1 LGRVVRASGR
11 SYGVVRGRVGALSF
25 LDRGDAVVTAEAVAG
40 PFTHPA
46 LFYRND
52 EDYLAGTL
60 PFVLDGLHAAEPVAV
75 AVPGAALRLLR
86 TALGRDGERVRFLD
100 MTEAG
105 RNPGRI
111 IPAVLRD
118 FADRHP
124 GGRVR
129 IIGEPIW
136 AGRTA
141 AEYGACV
148 QHEALINLAFLGRA
162 VTILCPYD
170 TSGLGTT
177 ALADAW
183 LTHPVIIED
192 GREHPSHD
200 YAPERAIA
208 AHNEPLPAPA
218 GAAVFPFDAELL
230 PVAREFAVAAGERL
244 GLTGQRLGDLAL
256 AVTEL
261 TTNSVV
267 HGAGRGTVRVWA
279 RAGQVLCQVED
290 GGRLGDPLAGR
301 RPTTPGQIGGRGL
314 LMVHQVA
321 DLVRVH
327 TGPDG
332 TAIRFHLS
340 R

>member
-1 LGRVVRASGR
+1 MS
-11 SYGVVRGRVGALSF
+11 
-25 LDRGDAVVTAEAVAG
+25 TEAAAG
-40 PFTHPA
+40 PFVHPA
-46 LFYRND
+46 LFYRDD
-52 EDYLAGTL
+52 EDYLTGTL
-60 PFVLDGLHAAEPVAV
+60 PFVLDGLRAGEPVAV
-75 AVPGAALRLLR
+75 AVPGAGLRLLR
-86 TALGRDGERVRFLD
+86 SALGRDGAKVRFLD
-100 MTEAG
+100 MTVAG

-141 AEYGACV
+141 AEYGPCV
-148 QHEALINLAFLGRA
+148 QHEALINLAFRGRE

-170 TSGLGTT
+170 SRRLDDG

-183 LTHPVIIED
+183 LTHPVVIED
-192 GREHPSHD
+192 GRERPSHVYD
-200 YAPERAIA
+200 PERATA
-208 AHNEPLPAPA
+208 AHNEPLPPPA
-218 GAAVFPFDAELL
+218 GVPAFSFDAERL
-230 PVAREFAVAAGERL
+230 PLAREFAVAAGERL
-244 GLTGQRLGDLAL
+244 GLAGQRLGDLAL
-256 AVTEL
+256 ATSEL
-261 TTNSVV
+261 TTNSVL
-267 HGAGRGTVRVWA
+267 HGAGRGTVRVWE

-290 GGRLGDPLAGR
+290 GGRLSDPLAGR
-301 RPTTPGQIGGRGL
+301 RPAAPGQVGGRGL
-314 LMVHQVA
+314 LLVHRVT

-332 TAIRFHLS
+332 TTIRFHLG

>member
-1 LGRVVRASGR
+1 MS
-11 SYGVVRGRVGALSF
+11 
-25 LDRGDAVVTAEAVAG
+25 TEAVAD
-40 PFTHPA
+40 PFIHPA
-46 LFYRND
+46 LFYRGD
-52 EDYLAGTL
+52 EDYLTGTV
-60 PFVLDGLHAAEPVAV
+60 PFVLDGLRAAEPVAV
-75 AVPGAALRLLR
+75 AVPGANLRLLR
-86 TALGRDGERVRFLD
+86 TALGRDGGSVRFLD

-111 IPAVLRD
+111 IPTVLRD

-148 QHEALINLAFLGRA
+148 QHEALINLAFRGRA

-170 TSGLGTT
+170 TAGLDAD

-183 LTHPVIIED
+183 LTHPVIVQD
-192 GREHPSHD
+192 GRERPSHGYD
-200 YAPERAIA
+200 PERAIA
-208 AHNEPLPAPA
+208 AHNEPLPPPA
-218 GAAVFPFDAELL
+218 GVTAFPFDAERL
-230 PVAREFAVAAGERL
+230 PLAREFAVAAGERL
-244 GLTGQRLGDLAL
+244 GLTGRRLGDLAL
-256 AVTEL
+256 AVSEL

-301 RPTTPGQIGGRGL
+301 RPAAPGQIGGRGL
-314 LMVHQVA
+314 LMVHA
-321 DLVRVH
+321 ISDLVRVH
-327 TGPDG
+327 TGPRG
-332 TAIRFHLS
+332 TAIRFHLG